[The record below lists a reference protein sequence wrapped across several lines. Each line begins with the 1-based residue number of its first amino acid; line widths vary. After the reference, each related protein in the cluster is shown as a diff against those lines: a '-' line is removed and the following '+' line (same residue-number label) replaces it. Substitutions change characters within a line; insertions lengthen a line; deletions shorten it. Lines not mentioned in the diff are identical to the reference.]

1 MFIFQFY
8 FRRFFF
14 FIHSSNFY
22 NNSNAKIVWFRQFS
36 QLPFNVYGGRNCVY
50 MCDCDSNVTYF
61 SWNFALLP
69 NYDWWCDSWFIDCQQ
84 WQICWFVTSF
94 SIWRQSNCL
103 PNSESGISK
112 VHARAW
118 QNGNIRAHTHTRHTQ
133 ILYSLVQHILN
144 MPRWHLTKKKKIKNI
159 IWLPNTKQKCHLTLS
174 SSHSLYLTA
183 ISSAPQHAKDN
194 LYHKNSCRIFRFIVF
209 HMCMRRLTQTNCVIM
224 QMAAIVVFI
233 FYVEKKKQ
241 PNKLVGQKCQRQKSI
256 IIFWPL
262 CPVWILNHTMTV

>member
-36 QLPFNVYGGRNCVY
+36 PLPFNVYGGRNCVY

-94 SIWRQSNCL
+94 SIWRHRIAFLIPKAAYQKFMH
-103 PNSESGISK
+103 EHGK
-112 VHARAW
+112 TATFARTLTLDTHRFYIHLSSIYSICRVDIW
-118 QNGNIRAHTHTRHTQ
+118 QR
-133 ILYSLVQHILN
+133 
-144 MPRWHLTKKKKIKNI
+144 KKKLRILSDCRIQNKNAT
-159 IWLPNTKQKCHLTLS
+159 WRLVHLTLFT
-174 SSHSLYLTA
+174 SLPYLLRLNMRKIICITRIA
-183 ISSAPQHAKDN
+183 AESFVSLFFICVCAAW
-194 LYHKNSCRIFRFIVF
+194 HKPTVLLC
-209 HMCMRRLTQTNCVIM
+209 
-224 QMAAIVVFI
+224 
-233 FYVEKKKQ
+233 K
-241 PNKLVGQKCQRQKSI
+241 
-256 IIFWPL
+256 WPRSL
-262 CPVWILNHTMTV
+262 CSYFM